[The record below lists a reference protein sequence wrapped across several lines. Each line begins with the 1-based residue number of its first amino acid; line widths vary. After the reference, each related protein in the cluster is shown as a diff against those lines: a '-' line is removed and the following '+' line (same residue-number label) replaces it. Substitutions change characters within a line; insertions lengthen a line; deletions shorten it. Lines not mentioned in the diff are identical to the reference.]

1 MNFSWDI
8 SEAVRMHIVAK
19 QPLPGNIQ
27 TLLIGQQ
34 SAWQQMTSTVQL
46 RLQFHTKQLLS
57 VRAGDSDG
65 VSGGD
70 GDGVSGE
77 GGDIVGDGGGDV
89 VNGGHD
95 DGVNGEG
102 REIFISGCD
111 DGGRGDLCA
120 VVMMGHVCRVLREC
134 EEEAWWEEG
143 GEDGRSE
150 CCKAQCVAHVHVHV
164 CSQTAVS
171 LYIMGQWV
179 GSSKLATP
187 TQQHMA
193 MEVSTAA

>member
-27 TLLIGQQ
+27 ALLIGQQ

-57 VRAGDSDG
+57 VRAGDGDG
-65 VSGGD
+65 VNGGD

-77 GGDIVGDGGGDV
+77 GGDIVGDGDV
-89 VNGGHD
+89 VNGGHGD
-95 DGVNGEG
+95 GEG

-111 DGGRGDLCA
+111 DGERGDLCA
-120 VVMMGHVCRVLREC
+120 VVMMGYVCRVLREC
-134 EEEAWWEEG
+134 EEEVWWEEG
-143 GEDGRSE
+143 GEDGRS
-150 CCKAQCVAHVHVHV
+150 K
-164 CSQTAVS
+164 CSRNV
-171 LYIMGQWV
+171 
-179 GSSKLATP
+179 
-187 TQQHMA
+187 
-193 MEVSTAA
+193 